1 MSDSSPP
8 KAEGQTAL
16 LRVPRGSLEPGL
28 PPLELDMVLV
38 YAAEQRLPETEHANV
53 YSANALASVFNN
65 ASCKAGN
72 HSKKVMYELSKA
84 RTLLKRREA
93 DLLIDEWP
101 NFVAEKKINDS
112 AQLREA
118 FLERDKTYAEL
129 IDRIDLLTA
138 MEAFLKEKKEVFVRA
153 YQQMK
158 QLYASEKRDPTHMD
172 PK

>member
-1 MSDSSPP
+1 MIDSSPP

-16 LRVPRGSLEPGL
+16 LRVPRGSLEPDL
-28 PPLELDMVLV
+28 PPLELDMELV
-38 YAAEQRLPETEHANV
+38 YAAENRLPETEHANV
-53 YSANALASVFNN
+53 YSANALGAVFNN
-65 ASCKAGN
+65 ASCKAAMY
-72 HSKKVMYELSKA
+72 SKKVSYELSKA

-101 NFVAEKKINDS
+101 NFMAEKKLNDS
-112 AQLREA
+112 AQLRDA
-118 FLERDKTYAEL
+118 FLARDKTYREL
-129 IDRIDLLTA
+129 TDRIDLLTA

-158 QLYASEKRDPTHMD
+158 GLYSAEKRDPTYLE